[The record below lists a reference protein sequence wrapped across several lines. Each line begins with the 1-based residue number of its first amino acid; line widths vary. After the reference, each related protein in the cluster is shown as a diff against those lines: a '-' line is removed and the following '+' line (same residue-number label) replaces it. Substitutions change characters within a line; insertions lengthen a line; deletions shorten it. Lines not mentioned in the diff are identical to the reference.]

1 MRCCNDS
8 TIGNEVLRLF
18 EYLYGIY
25 CRKKGETHLDTLALA
40 SSWALSLHFLQRH
53 EEAAELQ
60 DHPGGRYVIMESMLH
75 DTMTRRIDSVDS
87 PPPVRVEGNHP
98 FQSSRQSGQFTHSLC
113 D

>member
-1 MRCCNDS
+1 M
-8 TIGNEVLRLF
+8 LRLF
-18 EYLYGIY
+18 EYLHGIY

-60 DHPGGRYVIMESMLH
+60 DRLGGGVLVHRFCGF
-75 DTMTRRIDSVDS
+75 
-87 PPPVRVEGNHP
+87 PVRVEGNHP